1 MEEIKDIAKKPLTGM
16 TQEEADHQLRTMVE
30 AARITNTSIA
40 IERSKN
46 ISELKDV
53 LQLLT
58 HYEETKK
65 NIDELPSAVSP
76 EEVEEPKLREV
87 ALESPVE
94 PEKKNGGA
102 AWMILLLILGV
113 ALYVTCKFSLIPGF
127 SYIAHLISIPVGSYV
142 ITEVDIAS
150 AALIMLGIVV
160 SAVISSK
167 NRNAYELAM
176 EEYENA
182 MAEYKTEAAGVSAEN
197 IRIKNE
203 YSEAV
208 KKAEAE
214 AEEKNKLVNLKR
226 MSYQTTLKHLEADYM
241 KKYSRTIPGGKLS
254 IEYIKSLIHI
264 LESEQANTISEAVA
278 IEASAK
284 SE

>member
-1 MEEIKDIAKKPLTGM
+1 MEEVKDIAKEPLTGM
-16 TQEEADHQLRTMVE
+16 TQEEADHQLRTMIE

-94 PEKKNGGA
+94 PEKKKGGA
-102 AWMILLLILGV
+102 VWMILLVILGV

-127 SYIAHLISIPVGSYV
+127 SYIAHLITIPVGSYV

-150 AALIMLGIVV
+150 VAVILLGIVI
-160 SAVISSK
+160 STVIGS
-167 NRNAYELAM
+167 RNSNEYELAM
-176 EEYENA
+176 EEYEKS
-182 MAEYKTEAAGVSAEN
+182 MAEYKAEAAGVSAEN

-203 YSEAV
+203 YNDAV

-241 KKYSRTIPGGKLS
+241 KKYSKTIPGGKLS

-264 LESEQANTISEAVA
+264 LEAEQANTISEAVA
-278 IEASAK
+278 IEAGAK
-284 SE
+284 AE

>member
-1 MEEIKDIAKKPLTGM
+1 MEEVKDIAKEPLTGM
-16 TQEEADHQLRTMVE
+16 TQEEADHQLRTMIE

-76 EEVEEPKLREV
+76 EEVEEPKLKA

-94 PEKKNGGA
+94 PEKKKGGT

-150 AALIMLGIVV
+150 VAVIVLGIVI
-160 SAVISSK
+160 STVIGSR
-167 NRNAYELAM
+167 NRNEYELAM

-182 MAEYKTEAAGVSAEN
+182 MAEYKTKVADVSAEN

-203 YSEAV
+203 YGEAV

-214 AEEKNKLVNLKR
+214 AEEKNKLINLKR

-241 KKYSRTIPGGKLS
+241 KKYSKTIPGGKLS

-264 LESEQANTISEAVA
+264 LEAEQANTISEAVA
-278 IEASAK
+278 IEAGAK
-284 SE
+284 AE